1 MIINLSSGRLK
12 NGNIHFSKATAV
24 KKIYWKLHRKMA
36 LGAVSEKRKITLKML
51 IIIIKLI
58 CHSSGGQLG
67 LKC

>member
-1 MIINLSSGRLK
+1 MIIHLNSGQLK

-24 KKIYWKLHRKMA
+24 KIYWKLHRKTA
-36 LGAVSEKRKITLKML
+36 LGAAGEKRKITLKML

-67 LKC
+67 LEC